1 MSPNGTSALRL
12 GTRGSPLALA
22 QAEVVRRAYLER
34 FPDREVEVVTFQTQG
49 DREGNRALDSFSSQG
64 VFVKE
69 IEDRLSAGD
78 IDAAVHS
85 AKDLAVEETEGLE
98 VLAYLERETP
108 YDVVIR
114 PKSEKLGHG
123 VMPQPGERV
132 ATDSTRRRRQLEES
146 WPGVEFVDI
155 RGNIETR
162 LRKLEAGEAEAL
174 VLAAAGLR
182 RLGLSPLGEHPLAP
196 TECVPAPGQGA
207 VAVQGRLGDERSS
220 DLRWLNHFPTSL
232 AVSCERDMATVIG
245 AGCGVPLGVLVEF
258 RGGETQLRA
267 AVHDGE
273 RLYRV
278 EARSTASD
286 PQDAVSDALRQLREA
301 GAKWEVRT

>member
-1 MSPNGTSALRL
+1 MSPDGTSALRL

-22 QAEVVRRAYLER
+22 QAELVRRAYLDR
-34 FPDREVEVVTFQTQG
+34 FPDREVEVVTLKTQG
-49 DREGNRALDSFSSQG
+49 DREGERALDSFSAQG

-69 IEDRLSAGD
+69 IEERLVAGD

-98 VLAYLERETP
+98 VLAYLERESP

-114 PKSEKLGHG
+114 PRSEQLGHG
-123 VMPQPGERV
+123 VMPQAGERV
-132 ATDSTRRRRQLEES
+132 ATDSTRRRRQLEEN
-146 WPGVEFVDI
+146 WKGVDFVDI

-162 LRKLEAGEAEAL
+162 LRKLEAGDADAL

-182 RLGLSPLGEHPLAP
+182 RLGLNPKGEHPLAP

-207 VAVQGRLGDERSS
+207 LAVQVRMDDARSS

-232 AVSCERDMATVIG
+232 AVSCERDLATAIG
-245 AGCGVPLGVLVEF
+245 AGCSVPLGVLVEF

-267 AVHDGE
+267 ALHDGD

-278 EARSTASD
+278 EARSIASD
-286 PQDAVSDALRQLREA
+286 PQSAVSDALRQLREA
-301 GAKWEVRT
+301 GASWEARK